1 VETPSPSPPKAAW
14 TVGLALVSA
23 ALFTWPLVLRPFAIY
38 GHPHGETDNHLW
50 MFWRATRQLV
60 GSGPVANL
68 PEGLPLPLMDPINL
82 PLALPG
88 FLVDP
93 ALGYGGLVMGN
104 VLLGMVAGYF
114 LARQLVGPR
123 AAWVAMVAIGCSPF
137 LSGAMEFGITESWPV
152 WALAAHLGFLLRY
165 ARGEGAGW
173 RDALAAGLCLGAFA
187 LSGWYHA
194 FFGLLV
200 EAVIAPWLAW
210 RHRRWKGVLG
220 QGALAALLVLP
231 ALLRFL
237 AIRAL
242 WTGRW
247 HLPGS
252 VPRAHL
258 DHWRWLR
265 NYGTDLLN
273 LVLPSLEPAPISLSV
288 YLGLGA
294 TVLALLGWWW
304 RRRALT
310 PFLLATLVLLTLALG
325 HWVRVGGEV
334 LIVAGHPVP
343 GPARLLVQLVP
354 PLVGLSHW
362 HRAVGPATVLL
373 GLMAAVG
380 AQRLIAGRSWRAL
393 LLVSLLL
400 AESLFLGQTRWP
412 RSVYTSELPSIYE
425 ALEAPGAVLELPFD
439 NGRVPFSQT
448 PARLL
453 NRWQVFHG
461 RPVAENYEGRD
472 AILALNRLAA
482 VADRYCG
489 VPPTRPPHELPPPS
503 MLHAAPLEEDGAL
516 AGEVRGLSVAGFTWV
531 VLHRDRAKTPDRAQA
546 LLERALGVP
555 DLRRGEAV
563 AWRIHSTPEGSVDG
577 GPNL

>member
-1 VETPSPSPPKAAW
+1 ML
-14 TVGLALVSA
+14 LALVSA
-23 ALFTWPLVLRPFAIY
+23 VLFTWPLAIRPLAIY

-50 MFWRATRQLV
+50 MFWRAGQQLA
-60 GSGPVANL
+60 GRGPVANL
-68 PEGLPLPLMDPINL
+68 PEGLALPLMDPINL

-93 ALGYGGLVMGN
+93 ALGYAGLVLGN
-104 VLLGMVAGYF
+104 VLLGMLAGYF
-114 LARQLVGPR
+114 LARQFVDPP
-123 AAWVAMVAIGCSPF
+123 AARVAMIAIGCSPF
-137 LSGAMEFGITESWPV
+137 LAGVMEFGITESWPV
-152 WALAAHLGFLLRY
+152 WALAAHLGFLFRY
-165 ARGEGAGW
+165 ARGEGSGW

-194 FFGLLV
+194 FFAVLV
-200 EAVIAPWLAW
+200 ELVLAPWLIW
-210 RHRRWKGVLG
+210 RHRRWWGVLA

-237 AIRAL
+237 AIREL
-242 WTGRW
+242 WAGRW

-273 LVLPSLEPAPISLSV
+273 LVLPSVEPAPISLSV
-288 YLGLGA
+288 YLGLLV
-294 TVLALLGWWW
+294 TLLALLGWWT
-304 RRRALT
+304 RRRELS
-310 PFLLATLVLLTLALG
+310 PLLLASLALLALALG
-325 HWVRVGGEV
+325 HWIRVGGEV
-334 LIVAGHPVP
+334 WSVAGHPVP
-343 GPARLLVQLVP
+343 GPARLLVQAFP

-373 GLMAAVG
+373 GLLAAVG
-380 AQRLIAGRSWRAL
+380 AQRLIAGRSWRAW

-400 AESLFLGQTRWP
+400 AESIFLGQTRWP
-412 RSVYTSELPSIYE
+412 RSMYTAELPPIY
-425 ALEAPGAVLELPFD
+425 AQLGSDGAVLELPFD

-472 AILALNRLAA
+472 AVLALNRLAA
-482 VADRYCG
+482 VADRRCG
-489 VPPTRPPHELPPPS
+489 VPPTRPPHELPPPD
-503 MLHAAPLEEDGAL
+503 MLDATPLEDDRVL
-516 AGEVRGLSVAGFTWV
+516 AGEVAGLVEAGFGYV
-531 VLHRDRAKTPDRAQA
+531 VLHRDRARTPERAQD
-546 LLERALGVP
+546 LLERALGAPFVQ
-555 DLRRGEAV
+555 RGEAV
-563 AWRIHSTPEGSVDG
+563 AWRIAAPPVAGAI
-577 GPNL
+577 GPQDL